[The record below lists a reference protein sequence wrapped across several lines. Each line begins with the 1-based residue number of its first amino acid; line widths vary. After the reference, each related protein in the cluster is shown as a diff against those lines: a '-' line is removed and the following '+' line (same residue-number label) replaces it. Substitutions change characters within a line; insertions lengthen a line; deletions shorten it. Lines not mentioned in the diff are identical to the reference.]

1 MNNNITKSV
10 KRTFSKKQYE
20 NFIWRDERIADQ
32 QQSDRII
39 NEKKKENKLLSLGR
53 SNYVI
58 KRNTINPIHRHN
70 KSGNKISG
78 TRLEDTTRCWRHRG
92 GERGERNSGYNTGRR
107 RDTVRDITRNWNS
120 ITLLRKRNDIISE
133 LLLPRCPLHCVTL
146 GIRVLN
152 PRPP

>member
-1 MNNNITKSV
+1 MLWQEIIYQKFKIIYKISIVICWNNYWNSNNNEI
-10 KRTFSKKQYE
+10 SKVRFFQKYQ

-39 NEKKKENKLLSLGR
+39 KRKKENKLPSLGR

-78 TRLEDTTRCWRHRG
+78 TRLEDTTRAG
-92 GERGERNSGYNTGRR
+92 GSRGEGREEFR
-107 RDTVRDITRNWNS
+107 
-120 ITLLRKRNDIISE
+120 L
-133 LLLPRCPLHCVTL
+133 
-146 GIRVLN
+146 
-152 PRPP
+152 

>member
-1 MNNNITKSV
+1 MKSV
-10 KRTFSKKQYE
+10 KYAFSKKYQ
-20 NFIWRDERIADQ
+20 NFTWRDERIANQ

-39 NEKKKENKLLSLGR
+39 NEKGKQTPLSR

-58 KRNTINPIHRHN
+58 KRNMINPIHRHN

-78 TRLEDTTRCWRHRG
+78 TRLEDTTRAG
-92 GERGERNSGYNTGRR
+92 GTTVERGERNSGYNTGR

-133 LLLPRCPLHCVTL
+133 LLLPRCPLLRYTRYPCIKPTVPVIPVRL
-146 GIRVLN
+146 IEVN
-152 PRPP
+152 F